1 MNRGLK
7 IKQARESRGYSQ
19 AELARLVGMPQAAL
33 SRLENQEK
41 VSDEIIAQMSEVLD
55 YPKSFF
61 DKEPFKASEVSSM
74 HFRKRASMRVK
85 DLMKFDHRI
94 SAIAQAIDA
103 LLDSVE
109 IPELDIPAIAPSETM
124 LPDEIAYKIRQFL
137 NLELGS
143 VSRIVHVLER
153 HGVIVYFIKLEEGV
167 SEKLDGLT
175 INTPKGYPLIIIN
188 DNFPNDRKRFTL
200 AHELGHLVMHTRIVE
215 SEVIS
220 DDDKESQA
228 NQFAAEFLMP
238 RVRCVS
244 EFYDL
249 KMRDLPLMKRRWLV
263 SKHAII
269 HRAQELQ
276 CITPQTAQYYY
287 ITLGRNGESKQETVW
302 VDCDR
307 PVIVNKLLALHR
319 NALQYTDKDLE
330 NIMGLYPRQIV
341 EDDTDSPKIKL
352 SL

>member
-7 IKQARESRGYSQ
+7 IRQARESRGYSQ
-19 AELARLVGMPQAAL
+19 AELARLTGMPQAAL

-55 YPKSFF
+55 YPKAFF

-74 HFRKRASMRVK
+74 HYRKRASMKVK

-103 LLDSVE
+103 LLDAVE
-109 IPELDIPAIAPSETM
+109 IPDFDIPAMAPSLTM
-124 LPDEIAYKIRQFL
+124 RPDEIAFKIRQFL
-137 NLELGS
+137 DLGLEPLA
-143 VSRIVHVLER
+143 RIVHVLER
-153 HGVIVYFIKLEEGV
+153 HGIIVYFIRLEEGA

-188 DNFPNDRKRFTL
+188 DAFPNDRKRFTL
-200 AHELGHLVMHTRIVE
+200 AHEMGHLVMHTRIVE
-215 SEVIS
+215 SAVVS
-220 DDDKESQA
+220 DDDKEDEA

-238 RVRCVS
+238 RVCCAK

-249 KMRDLPLMKRRWLV
+249 KLRDLPFLKRRWLV

-269 HRAQELQ
+269 HHAQEMQ

-287 ITLGRNGESKQETVW
+287 ITLSRNGESKNETVW

-330 NIMGLYPRQIV
+330 NIMGLYPRQIA
-341 EDDTDSPKIKL
+341 DCDSDSPKIKL